1 MSTDQNKALARR
13 LYNESW
19 NAGSF
24 AAIDE
29 IVASNFLGHDTENP
43 LLPDEVGGVEGI
55 KRSLTT
61 YRTAFPDVH
70 FMVQDQVAEGDKVVT
85 RFVATGTQTGP
96 LGRIPPTGRRTT
108 VTGIYI
114 DRFTNGRLVES
125 WSNFDA
131 LGLLAQ
137 LGVLPLPARS

>member
-1 MSTDQNKALARR
+1 MSTDRNKALARR
-13 LYNESW
+13 LYDESW
-19 NAGSF
+19 NTGST
-24 AAIDE
+24 AAIDA
-29 IVASNFLGHDTENP
+29 IMAPNFISHGAENP
-43 LLPDEVGGVEGI
+43 LLPDEGGGVEGL
-55 KRSLTT
+55 KRGLLT

-70 FMVQDQVAEGDKVVT
+70 FMIEDQIAEGHRVVT
-85 RFVATGTQTGP
+85 RFVATGTPTGP
-96 LGRIPPTGRRTT
+96 LGRIPATGRRAT

-114 DRFTNGRLVES
+114 DRFANGKSVES